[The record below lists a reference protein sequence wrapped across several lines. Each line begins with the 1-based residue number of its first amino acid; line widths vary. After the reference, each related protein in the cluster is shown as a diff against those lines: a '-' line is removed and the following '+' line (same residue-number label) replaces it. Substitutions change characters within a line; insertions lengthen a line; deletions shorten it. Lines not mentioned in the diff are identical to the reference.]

1 MFVFGQPTTLT
12 IFMIYF
18 GHRHKGGMAMTTF
31 RDVLRENKANIEA
44 VARRNSQVNED
55 GYVTISKDDRWAH
68 EYEWDAHYKE
78 LKDAEYGYSIAAH

>member
-1 MFVFGQPTTLT
+1 
-12 IFMIYF
+12 
-18 GHRHKGGMAMTTF
+18 MTTF

-55 GYVTISKDDRWAH
+55 GYVTISKDDRWTH
-68 EYEWDAHYKE
+68 EDEWDAHYKE

>member
-1 MFVFGQPTTLT
+1 
-12 IFMIYF
+12 
-18 GHRHKGGMAMTTF
+18 MTTF

-68 EYEWDAHYKE
+68 EDEWDAHYNE
-78 LKDAEYGYSIAAH
+78 